1 MLRMRYMPCDF
12 HPLLLVLGNAAQLR
26 HFSSVLEGFAATGE
40 AVDLGQNG
48 VFSEDTK
55 VILRELDVAGRA
67 REGLWLAAGG
77 RAPVLEWRLTRER
90 AREFAGD
97 VMKTAAGQVRA
108 GSSTLECEVL
118 NEIRVKVSFGEFEDR
133 FLLGEAW

>member
-12 HPLLLVLGNAAQLR
+12 HPLLLVLGNASQLR

-40 AVDLGQNG
+40 MADLGQNG

-55 VILRELDVAGRA
+55 VILRELDAAGRE
-67 REGLWLAAGG
+67 REGLWFASGG
-77 RAPVLEWRLTRER
+77 APPVLEWRLTRER
-90 AREFAGD
+90 AEAFAED
-97 VMKTAAGQVRA
+97 VMKTANGEVRA